1 MAAPL
6 DHPPHIPGTIAAQ
19 EDTQPS
25 GRDKAAPSNPAHERT
40 QPTLGELTQPN
51 STVNIRLDA
60 TRDPTHRFAVDKRDK
75 PEITRAN
82 SNATAQSKQNV
93 DVRQGQLL
101 KSSFEEHDLR
111 TTLDALG
118 YRVISYLASG
128 GSADILLAEQSNN
141 NDKVV
146 VKIMDHSHSTD
157 RNSTKLL
164 IQEFTLMS
172 RLDTPHVIKTID
184 RGYTLNT
191 TFITMEYLA
200 GGTLSARIKK
210 GVPLAAAISYI
221 LQIAS
226 GLAVIHDARIIHR
239 DIKPDNI
246 LFRLD
251 ETAVIT
257 DFGIAKLVGASAG
270 LTFSGHIVGTPSYLA
285 PELLSG
291 NSPSI
296 QSDLYSMGIMLYEML
311 VGKRPFR
318 GANYQEIFD
327 AHIKKPI
334 PQLPAGLASFQPV
347 IDRLLAKQPGDRYP
361 GCGELIS
368 DLKSIHLT

>member
-6 DHPPHIPGTIAAQ
+6 DHPPHIPSTISAL
-19 EDTQPS
+19 EDTQPD
-25 GRDKAAPSNPAHERT
+25 GRSKAVPGNPAHERT
-40 QPTLGELTQPN
+40 QPTLGEQTQSN

-60 TRDPTHRFAVDKRDK
+60 TRDPTHKFAVDRKVK

-82 SNATAQSKQNV
+82 SNATAQNKQNL

-101 KSSFEEHDLR
+101 KSSFEENDLR
-111 TTLDALG
+111 TTLHALG

-128 GSADILLAEQSNN
+128 GSADILLAEQNKDN
-141 NDKVV
+141 EKVV

-172 RLDTPHVIKTID
+172 RLDTPHVIRTID

-210 GVPLAAAISYI
+210 GVPLAAAVSYI
-221 LQIAS
+221 LQVAT
-226 GLAVIHDARIIHR
+226 GLSVIHNAKIIHR

-270 LTFSGHIVGTPSYLA
+270 LTFTGHIVGTPSYLA

-291 NSPSI
+291 NSPSV
-296 QSDLYSMGIMLYEML
+296 QSDLYSMGIMLFEL
-311 VGKRPFR
+311 LSGKRPFR

-327 AHIKKPI
+327 AHIKNPI
-334 PQLPAGLASFQPV
+334 PELPSVLASFQPIV
-347 IDRLLAKQPGDRYP
+347 DRLLAKKPNERYP
-361 GCGELIS
+361 NCGELIS